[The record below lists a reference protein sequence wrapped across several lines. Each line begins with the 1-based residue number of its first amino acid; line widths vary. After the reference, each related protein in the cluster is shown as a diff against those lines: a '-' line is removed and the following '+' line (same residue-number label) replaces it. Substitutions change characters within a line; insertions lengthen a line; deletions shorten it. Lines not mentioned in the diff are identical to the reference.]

1 MTMAAHLWPVDPRT
15 VSDQFNQ
22 RHGPAVALPESFLW
36 AVWAAEGSDY
46 LEKLDATHPGGDVPN
61 VSPTGAHPDLVDISH
76 VRWATGNAITAID
89 LCAATIGRLFC
100 GITGPPELDLRYF
113 HRNTNRRRPDT
124 SRWRRLR
131 DAMKRVRRQPPSGP
145 PLDARSLRASLPPA
159 FLNWVD
165 ATRQDPLYR
174 ELHDARNPF
183 THSWLTRR
191 PHRGDAVPA
200 NRTEFAVQG
209 RGRPMN
215 ARKMVED
222 SASLALGRVKAFIEV
237 VNQY

>member
-36 AVWAAEGSDY
+36 AVWAAEESDY

-131 DAMKRVRRQPPSGP
+131 DANRKGSADSHQAGRR
-145 PLDARSLRASLPPA
+145 
-159 FLNWVD
+159 W
-165 ATRQDPLYR
+165 T
-174 ELHDARNPF
+174 
-183 THSWLTRR
+183 
-191 PHRGDAVPA
+191 
-200 NRTEFAVQG
+200 QG
-209 RGRPMN
+209 RSGRPCRQRSSIGWTPH
-215 ARKMVED
+215 ARTRSTGSCTTRGTRLRTPGSRGGPIGVTRSRRIGLSSQCRAGD
-222 SASLALGRVKAFIEV
+222 G
-237 VNQY
+237 Q